1 MFEANCSRQM
11 GQHKKKRF
19 HQMFF
24 VFTRGVT
31 KMSSIDTCQS
41 GFPFRLSLSYQTERQ
56 RASERER
63 EKERQ
68 TDRGVLGG
76 GGLRT

>member
-1 MFEANCSRQM
+1 M
-11 GQHKKKRF
+11 G
-19 HQMFF
+19 
-24 VFTRGVT
+24 GGLT

-56 RASERER
+56 RASEREGER
-63 EKERQ
+63 E